1 MLIFCEHPHFLQMGM
16 FFVLISCIIEE
27 KMYRL
32 FPWGR
37 RTDWEERPMLRD
49 LAKQYYLEQDYNC
62 AEAILRAAND
72 MYELHID
79 KEAMKLVSG
88 FGAGMGCGHTCGAL
102 CGSIAAVS
110 KYLVEGRAH
119 ATEGFRE
126 DCGRLTEAFE
136 QQLGSLLCEQLK
148 ARYKKEDVRCLETV
162 ERAADVLEQYMKEL
176 EQQ

>member
-1 MLIFCEHPHFLQMGM
+1 
-16 FFVLISCIIEE
+16 
-27 KMYRL
+27 
-32 FPWGR
+32 
-37 RTDWEERPMLRD
+37 MLRD
-49 LAKQYYLEQDYNC
+49 LAKHYYQDEDYNC
-62 AEAILRAAND
+62 AESILRAAND

-102 CGSIAAVS
+102 SGCIAAVS

-126 DCGRLTEAFE
+126 DCGRLTEAFQ
-136 QQLGSLLCEQLK
+136 QQLGSLLCEELK
-148 ARYKKEDVRCLETV
+148 AKYKKEDTHCLETV

-176 EQQ
+176 EEQ